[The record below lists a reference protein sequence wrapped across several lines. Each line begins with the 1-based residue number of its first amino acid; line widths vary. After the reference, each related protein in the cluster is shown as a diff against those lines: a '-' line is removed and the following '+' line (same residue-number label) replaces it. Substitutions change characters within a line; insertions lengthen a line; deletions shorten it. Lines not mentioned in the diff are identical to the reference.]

1 MGSSERAAFMK
12 GGGQAGR
19 RAARHLGLDGLAL
32 DRPSREAGD
41 VRKLVPTST
50 CYIGRMNPRWL
61 LLFGALVLGCGDDD
75 VPPIDGGA
83 GDAARDASGSFQD
96 LADVWCPE
104 LASRYCEAAL
114 GTCGCAAVPEF
125 GDAATCRA
133 RVERACRG
141 QLDGFEGQPIEAAS
155 SVPESCAP
163 ALAEALDDCRM
174 PEPDLFA
181 VRCPLVWPAG
191 LDRSLPSSG
200 ACVEGLCAEGAR
212 CSSGATCAMPTSGGA
227 CGNVGDCPDGE
238 VCGDEGTCRAL
249 ALDGAGAS
257 CSGPEACTGDLRCL
271 AATRRACE
279 PLAPGAICTSD
290 DGCVAGEYCAE
301 GTCVAAPG
309 EGAPC
314 GNGVAC
320 AEGLACAFAPGP
332 DEGTCQP
339 FPTSGEPCALGT
351 FGPFVCAE
359 GLACRDRLCG
369 PIPNE
374 GDDCAVGDVRCA
386 EGLGCAVEGER
397 SVCRA
402 RVGDGEPCMLDDT
415 CEAGTFCDF
424 SENRCRAYFATG
436 DVCRAG
442 NECGPSG
449 ACVPDETATTFR
461 CTARPG
467 VGEAC
472 FLDDSCEA
480 GLVCRS
486 PFDAGACAPPLC
498 AAFVF

>member
-1 MGSSERAAFMK
+1 
-12 GGGQAGR
+12 
-19 RAARHLGLDGLAL
+19 
-32 DRPSREAGD
+32 
-41 VRKLVPTST
+41 
-50 CYIGRMNPRWL
+50 MNPRWL

-75 VPPIDGGA
+75 DVPPIDGGA
-83 GDAARDASGSFQD
+83 SDASTDGARDAASGSFQA

-104 LASRYCEAAL
+104 LATRYCEAAL
-114 GTCGCAAVPEF
+114 GTCGCTAVPEF
-125 GDAATCRA
+125 GDTATCRA
-133 RVERACRG
+133 RVERACRA
-141 QLDGFEGQPIEAAS
+141 QLDGFEGQPLEPAA
-155 SVPESCAP
+155 SVPESCLP

-212 CSSGATCAMPTSGGA
+212 CSSSATCAMPTSGAA
-227 CGNVGDCPDGE
+227 CGSVGDCPDGE
-238 VCGDEGTCRAL
+238 VCGDDGTCRGL

-257 CSGPEACTGDLRCL
+257 CGGPDACTGDLRCL
-271 AATRRACE
+271 AATRRACA
-279 PLAPGAICTSD
+279 PLAPGASCTSD

-309 EGAPC
+309 EGAAC

-332 DEGTCQP
+332 DEGTCRP

-359 GLACRDRLCG
+359 GLACRDRFCG
-369 PIPNE
+369 PIPGE

-424 SENRCRAYFATG
+424 SENRCRTYFASG
-436 DVCRAG
+436 EVCRAG

-461 CTARPG
+461 CTERPG

-472 FLDDSCEA
+472 FLDDSCET